1 MKALVIHCVILLFAP
16 HVYGQSTRVQDRASD
31 FESKGVGLT
40 ETLLKFSYQEHLPIA
55 IEYVDR
61 DSMNL
66 PVDIRVRNETIAQA
80 LDSILSHGH
89 GYAWTLRNGMIEIK
103 NRHTSQRAEAQ
114 LNTVI
119 PFFKIGTEERVDM
132 ASAVLWRELQ
142 VALDSGLRQQGFAG
156 SFMGNSSIVEPATL
170 HQKTVRQ
177 ILS

>member
-1 MKALVIHCVILLFAP
+1 
-16 HVYGQSTRVQDRASD
+16 
-31 FESKGVGLT
+31 
-40 ETLLKFSYQEHLPIA
+40 
-55 IEYVDR
+55 
-61 DSMNL
+61 MNL

-103 NRHTSQRAEAQ
+103 NRHTSKRAEAQ

-177 ILS
+177 ILSYIILNSRAQGWIVAGPPKCLGFTPYCGLWYVIEDESIGTSCQMVLTQVRENL

>member
-1 MKALVIHCVILLFAP
+1 
-16 HVYGQSTRVQDRASD
+16 
-31 FESKGVGLT
+31 
-40 ETLLKFSYQEHLPIA
+40 
-55 IEYVDR
+55 
-61 DSMNL
+61 
-66 PVDIRVRNETIAQA
+66 VRNETIAQA

-170 HQKTVRQ
+170 HQKAVRQ